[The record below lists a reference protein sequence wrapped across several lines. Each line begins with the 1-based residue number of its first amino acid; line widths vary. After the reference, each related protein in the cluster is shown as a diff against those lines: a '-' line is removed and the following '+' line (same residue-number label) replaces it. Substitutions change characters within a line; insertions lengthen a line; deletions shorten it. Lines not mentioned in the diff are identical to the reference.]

1 MKVQKALERYDDIYG
16 SWLNDMGKRNSKAIN
31 AKGFD
36 MSKGAGYMG
45 VNIVTGILNKFNLT
59 YHATETEKRLRAIKE
74 RWGLGPDDRDDP
86 DIELLKTRCNERSG
100 YKWDEE
106 SNSCVQ
112 ISNLNTDYQ
121 DYLP

>member
-1 MKVQKALERYDDIYG
+1 
-16 SWLNDMGKRNSKAIN
+16 
-31 AKGFD
+31 

-45 VNIVTGILNKFNLT
+45 LNIVTGILNKFNLT

-74 RWGLGPDDRDDP
+74 KWGLGPDDRDDQ

-106 SNSCVQ
+106 SNSCVP
-112 ISNLNTDYQ
+112 ISNLNTDYRQ
-121 DYLP
+121 YLPD